1 MLELGFVIFMFIM
14 QWLSIW
20 AGVAKIDK
28 KKSHER
34 STCFKQTFCTMGLPA
49 IVGLIIAIIFF
60 FTAIPNFISIIIYI
74 ALSVIFAF
82 CGNNIYQ
89 KVFVKTNHKK
99 NNKKVGKK

>member
-20 AGVAKIDK
+20 AGVAKIDRK
-28 KKSHER
+28 KIHER
-34 STCFKQTFCTMGLPA
+34 DVCLKQTFCTMGLPA
-49 IVGLIIAIIFF
+49 IIGLIIAVIFF
-60 FTAIPNFISIIIYI
+60 FTSVPNFISIIIYI